1 MCVHFHQVACSFKWG
16 SDPLNTTLSLFKSD
30 TLPLPAPIPIFMLR
44 ALSIRHFAIIESL
57 ELTFE
62 PGFNAIT
69 GETGAGKS
77 ILIDALGLI
86 LGDRADSTLI
96 ASNRDQAELS
106 ASFDLAADSEAL
118 AWLQDQA
125 LDEDDQLIIRRLLSS
140 QGSSRAWI
148 NGRSATIGQLAEL
161 GALLVEIHGQHEHQQ
176 LEKPET
182 QRRLLDQQLD
192 GALIQAV
199 KSACAAWQSALD
211 ALEQFELE
219 AGDPAQLELL
229 RFQHRELETL
239 GLNSGEYEELEAEQE
254 RLARSDEIRS
264 SAAQA
269 ANALD
274 QDDSPSVR
282 GLLLEAGHAID
293 RVRELDPHL
302 DTIAGLLEVARI
314 NVDEAISELERFDE
328 LESGDPA
335 RLDHINRR
343 LEKSLDLARKHR
355 VQPVELPAL
364 TTRIGERLALL
375 DNQDERRQ
383 QLETRV
389 ATALKQWRQ
398 AADALSQ
405 ARKQAAAALSEKV
418 NQRLAE
424 LGMDQARIAIEVQ
437 PSGQDRPGPHG
448 QDRISI
454 EFSANP
460 GQPLRS
466 LSKVASGGELS
477 RVSLAL
483 MIASRPSQGPLVRV
497 FDEVDAG
504 IGGETAQVIGRF
516 LRQVANGGQTF
527 CVTHLA
533 QVAACAEHQFQVRKS
548 SSAGITEITVQALD
562 EPQRIGEIARMLG
575 SAASD
580 SSQAHAREMLES
592 ARKA

>member
-1 MCVHFHQVACSFKWG
+1 
-16 SDPLNTTLSLFKSD
+16 
-30 TLPLPAPIPIFMLR
+30 MLR

-57 ELTFE
+57 ELEFE

-77 ILIDALGLI
+77 ILIDALGLV
-86 LGDRADSTLI
+86 LGDRADSNLI
-96 ASNRDQAELS
+96 APGQDQAELS
-106 ASFDLAADSEAL
+106 ASFELASDSEAL
-118 AWLQDQA
+118 SWLKDQA
-125 LDEDDQLIIRRLLSS
+125 LNEEDQLIIRRLLSA

-148 NGRSATIGQLAEL
+148 NGRNATIGQLAEL

-192 GALIQAV
+192 AGLVNAV
-199 KSACAAWQSALD
+199 KSAHAEWQAAQD
-211 ALEQFELE
+211 ALAHFEHE
-219 AGDPAQLELL
+219 AGDAAQLELL
-229 RFQHRELETL
+229 RFQHRELEAL
-239 GLNSGEYEELEAEQE
+239 SLKNGEYEELETEQE

-274 QDDSPSVR
+274 QDDGPSVR
-282 GLLLEAGHAID
+282 GLLLDAGHAIE
-293 RVRELDPHL
+293 RVQALDSHL
-302 DTIAGLLEVARI
+302 ATIAGLLVEARI
-314 NVDEAISELERFDE
+314 NIDEALSELERFSE
-328 LESGDPA
+328 LEGGDPE
-335 RLDHINRR
+335 RLDQVNRR

-355 VQPVELPAL
+355 VKPAELPAL
-364 TTRIGERLALL
+364 TARLGERLSML
-375 DNQDERRQ
+375 DHQDERRQ
-383 QLETRV
+383 QIETRLV
-389 ATALKQWRQ
+389 ASLKLWRQ

-405 ARKQAAAALSEKV
+405 ARGKAAAALSKKV

-424 LGMDQARIAIEVQ
+424 LGMDQARICIEIKASTHER
-437 PSGQDRPGPHG
+437 PSWHG

-460 GQPLRS
+460 GQPLKS

-483 MIASRPSQGPLVRV
+483 MIAARPSQGPLVRV

-504 IGGETAQVIGRF
+504 IGGETAQVVGRF
-516 LRQVANGGQTF
+516 LRQVASGGQAF

-548 SSAGITEITVQALD
+548 ASDGTTGISVQALSD
-562 EPQRIGEIARMLG
+562 KERVGEIARMLG
-575 SAASD
+575 SASSD
-580 SSQAHAREMLES
+580 RGQAHAREMLDS
-592 ARKA
+592 AR